1 LHGWLGACPDPVREA
16 RRISLV
22 SKGKSMKIA
31 ALIARFLLGLIFLV
45 FGLNGFLHFIP
56 APPPPPGPAGQ
67 FSGAL
72 LASHYFLVVSAL
84 QVAGGLLLLVNRYV
98 PLALVL
104 LGPVIVN
111 ILCFHLLMYRT
122 GLPMAVLVAILWGI
136 LFLRYR
142 QYFSG
147 IFVQRTS

>member
-1 LHGWLGACPDPVREA
+1 
-16 RRISLV
+16 
-22 SKGKSMKIA
+22 MKIA
-31 ALIARFLLGLIFLV
+31 ALIARFLLGLVFLV

-56 APPPPPGPAGQ
+56 MQPLPPGPAGQ
-67 FSGAL
+67 FLGAL
-72 LASHYFLVVSAL
+72 LASHYVLVVSAL
-84 QVAGGLLLLVNRYV
+84 QLAGGVLLLVNRYV

-111 ILCFHLLMYRT
+111 ILLFHLHMDRR
-122 GLPMAVLVAILWGI
+122 GLPLAIVVVILWGI

-147 IFVQRTS
+147 IFVQRAS

>member
-1 LHGWLGACPDPVREA
+1 
-16 RRISLV
+16 
-22 SKGKSMKIA
+22 MKIA
-31 ALIARFLLGLIFLV
+31 ALIARFLLGLVFLV

-72 LASHYFLVVSAL
+72 LASHYFHVVSAL

-122 GLPMAVLVAILWGI
+122 GLPMAILVAILWGI
-136 LFLRYR
+136 LFFRHR

-147 IFVQRTS
+147 IFVQRTA